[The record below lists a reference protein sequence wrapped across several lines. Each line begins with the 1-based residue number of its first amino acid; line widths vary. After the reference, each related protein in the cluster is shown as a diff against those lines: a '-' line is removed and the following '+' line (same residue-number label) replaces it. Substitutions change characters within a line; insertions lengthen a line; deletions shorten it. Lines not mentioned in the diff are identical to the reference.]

1 MDGNN
6 DVEVSAPKTLEREK
20 KSPITENQN

>member
-6 DVEVSAPKTLEREK
+6 DVEVSAALWEVVH
-20 KSPITENQN
+20 